1 MGKLRDKAFV
11 NVLATPTSFFK
22 IKNGYLRKS
31 QKTELA
37 TKLKKPLKES
47 YSAAHP
53 PTEQKWM
60 IAESILESKGM
71 RVIFQKKGNINKKSQ
86 KKCLKRAKYLKIWA
100 KMY

>member
-1 MGKLRDKAFV
+1 M
-11 NVLATPTSFFK
+11 
-22 IKNGYLRKS
+22 KNGYLRKS
-31 QKTELA
+31 QKSELA

-71 RVIFQKKGNINKKSQ
+71 RVIFQKKGNNSNKKSQ
-86 KKCLKRAKYLKIWA
+86 KNV
-100 KMY
+100 

>member
-1 MGKLRDKAFV
+1 M
-11 NVLATPTSFFK
+11 
-22 IKNGYLRKS
+22 KNGYLRKS
-31 QKTELA
+31 QKSELA

>member
-47 YSAAHP
+47 YSATL
-53 PTEQKWM
+53 PTTDHYCQLNVARHVHSQPDM
-60 IAESILESKGM
+60 CQMVCTSLG
-71 RVIFQKKGNINKKSQ
+71 KS
-86 KKCLKRAKYLKIWA
+86 WN
-100 KMY
+100 